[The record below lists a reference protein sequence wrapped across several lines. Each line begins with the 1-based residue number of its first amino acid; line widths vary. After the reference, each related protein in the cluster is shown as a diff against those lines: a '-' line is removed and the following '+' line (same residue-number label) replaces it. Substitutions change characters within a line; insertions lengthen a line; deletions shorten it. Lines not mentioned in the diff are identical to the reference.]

1 MICLKCI
8 ETKSNTHAND
18 EPEDDLLVSH
28 VHQEG
33 DEKSISVAGREN
45 NKEICSSY
53 NKNDTGDIT
62 ENKRPPPKKKININT
77 STKKDLIG
85 SGLFSEPEA
94 ELLVKTRASSRLNFY
109 EHIGTLL
116 SLPRER
122 LIALRKNPRVTLRIP
137 AIPVADKAVTAMKT
151 RLTSFNI
158 SHSNKNNVS
167 FNNTTRIYTVNY
179 NQYGDNE

>member
-1 MICLKCI
+1 MICPKCI
-8 ETKSNTHAND
+8 KTKSDTYTND

-33 DEKSISVAGREN
+33 DEKSISAGREN
-45 NKEICSSY
+45 KKEICSSY
-53 NKNDTGDIT
+53 NKNVTGDIT
-62 ENKRPPPKKKININT
+62 ENKRPPPNKKININT
-77 STKKDLIG
+77 SIKKDLIE

-109 EHIGTLL
+109 EHVGTLL

-122 LIALRKNPRVTLRIP
+122 VIALRKNPRVTLRIP
-137 AIPVADKAVTAMKT
+137 TIPVTDKAVTTMKT

-158 SHSNKNNVS
+158 SHSNKNKVS
-167 FNNTTRIYTVNY
+167 FNNTTHVFTVNY
-179 NQYGDNE
+179 NQ